1 MVQRQPYSSIFII
14 GYFSK
19 SIFFFICTHCILFA
33 YKGDCLKWEFDCK
46 RGGTSVDALCLVC
59 CKRLKSRLA
68 ISGSMKIKHV
78 NKTRF
83 KICKFSHYLKI
94 CLNSSRYVTNSR
106 KYTTI
111 KKKKTCF
118 GRVFHR
124 VFHTKHVTYFK
135 RWKNQVDIYVI
146 TITLSKVANPLFFL
160 SRKKGFA
167 I

>member
-111 KKKKTCF
+111 KKKKHVSTGSF
-118 GRVFHR
+118 TGSFTLNMLPISKDEK
-124 VFHTKHVTYFK
+124 TKL
-135 RWKNQVDIYVI
+135 ISM
-146 TITLSKVANPLFFL
+146 LLP
-160 SRKKGFA
+160 
-167 I
+167 